1 MDNNVFTVDQRAIVF
16 ERYDDEVIAINLN
29 TGMYYSLNQS
39 AADTFELL
47 ADGCPVTELIAALQ
61 PRYNDD
67 LRLFERE
74 FLGIVSELRR
84 ALLIEPA
91 KSNGK
96 LPPNPS
102 PTSHPKL
109 VFEPPVLKVHDDLQE
124 LFLLDPVHEV
134 GAEGW
139 PTPQPPQQ

>member
-1 MDNNVFTVDQRAIVF
+1 MDNNVFTVDQSAVVF

-29 TGMYYSLNQS
+29 TGIYYSLNRT
-39 AADTFELL
+39 AADAFELL

-61 PRYNDD
+61 PRYNED
-67 LRLFERE
+67 LRLFERDLLE
-74 FLGIVSELRR
+74 IVSELRR

-96 LPPNPS
+96 LPPNFS
-102 PTSHPKL
+102 PASHPKL
-109 VFEPPVLKVHDDLQE
+109 VFEPPVLKVHEDLQE

-139 PTPQPPQQ
+139 PTLQPPLQ